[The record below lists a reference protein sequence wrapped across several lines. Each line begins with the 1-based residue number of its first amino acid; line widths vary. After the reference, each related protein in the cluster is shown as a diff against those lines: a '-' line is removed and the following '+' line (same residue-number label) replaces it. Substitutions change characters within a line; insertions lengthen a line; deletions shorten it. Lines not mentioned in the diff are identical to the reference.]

1 MSSLRPRTHYERKK
15 DVWRALFDGYYSMSE
30 EVLEITAR
38 TLVSGALAIL
48 IYSGQVPGSLGAVC
62 LTVIMGID
70 LAAAF
75 EALRES
81 QTESDRDVDYTSDHH
96 D

>member
-1 MSSLRPRTHYERKK
+1 MSQLKPRTHYERKK
-15 DVWRALFDGYYSMSE
+15 DVWRAVFNGYYSMSE

-38 TLVSGALAIL
+38 TLISGALTFL
-48 IYSGQVPGSLGAVC
+48 IYVGQVPGGIGAVC
-62 LTVIMGID
+62 LTLIMGID

-81 QTESDRDVDYTSDHH
+81 QTDESREPSYQDDSR
-96 D
+96 